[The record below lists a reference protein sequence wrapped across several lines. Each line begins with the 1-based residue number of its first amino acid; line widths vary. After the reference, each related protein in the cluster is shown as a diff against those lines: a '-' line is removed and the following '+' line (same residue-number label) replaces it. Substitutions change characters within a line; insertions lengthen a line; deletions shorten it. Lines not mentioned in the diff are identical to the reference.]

1 MAKPV
6 QPVTDGPV
14 IRHILI
20 VCVGNICRSPMAEAV
35 LKHALAPRG
44 ITVASAGLGALVDY
58 PADAHAVTLMQQR
71 DLDITAHRAQQLNEA
86 LLAEADLVLVMEKAH
101 KRAIEQN
108 EPTARGKIYRLGEWQ
123 EQDIPDPYRRPRE
136 VFEAALDQIETA
148 VASWLP
154 KLPPVGARHAR
165 SHVVVDRRNRH
176 PPISQTN
183 KIQKENWK
191 PKRGEAEFMS
201 K

>member
-86 LLAEADLVLVMEKAH
+86 LLAETDLVLVMEKAH

-123 EQDIPDPYRRPRE
+123 DQDIPDPYRQPLAA
-136 VFEAALDQIETA
+136 FEKALALIDA
-148 VASWLP
+148 GVADWVT
-154 KLPPVGARHAR
+154 KLTVGAPNRAVGAAASRESIADKTTRKPVATTSR
-165 SHVVVDRRNRH
+165 SN
-176 PPISQTN
+176 
-183 KIQKENWK
+183 ENH
-191 PKRGEAEFMS
+191 S
-201 K
+201 